1 MVSCKEFVG
10 VPKKLLTT
18 PGQQTSVADAR
29 RYTKGLLM
37 GVREKRPPPPEL
49 ISGSDIADLLG
60 IAQPTWGRTQGGWQ
74 PRGIPR
80 PFYENNNIRLYR
92 VSDIVVFF
100 DELNEL
106 AAATKAE
113 EAA

>member
-1 MVSCKEFVG
+1 
-10 VPKKLLTT
+10 
-18 PGQQTSVADAR
+18 
-29 RYTKGLLM
+29 M
-37 GVREKRPPPPEL
+37 GPRENRPPPPEL
-49 ISGSDIADLLG
+49 ISGKEIADLLG

-74 PRGIPR
+74 PKGIPA
-80 PFYENNNIRLYR
+80 PFYSRANLHLYLVTDIRC
-92 VSDIVVFF
+92 FF